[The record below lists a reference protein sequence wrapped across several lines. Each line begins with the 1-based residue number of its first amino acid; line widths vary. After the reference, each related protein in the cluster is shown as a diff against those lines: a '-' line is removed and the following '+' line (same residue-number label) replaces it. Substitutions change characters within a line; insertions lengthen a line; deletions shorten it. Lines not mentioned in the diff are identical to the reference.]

1 MEDFIMSLKL
11 AINGFGRIGR
21 IVFREAM
28 KAEEIEIVA
37 INDLTDAAM
46 LAHLLKYDSVHGV
59 YDADVRAE
67 GEYLIVNDQKIC
79 VYEEKD
85 PANLPW
91 GELNVDI
98 VVESTGIFA
107 KKEALTKHLEA
118 GAKKVILSAPAKDE
132 VTTLVMGVNHED
144 YDPAKDDII
153 SNASC
158 TTNCLA
164 PVVKVLHEQFGLKR
178 GLMTTIHSYTNDQ
191 RILDLPHSDYR
202 RARAAAESMIPTTTG
217 AASAVTKVMPALKGK
232 LDGMAVRVPTPNVS
246 LVDFVAELE
255 QDVTAEEV
263 NAALKAAAEGEL
275 KGIMQYSEL
284 PLVSRD
290 YNGNPA
296 SSSVDALSTMVLENN
311 MVKVLSWY
319 DNETAYATR
328 CIDLALH
335 MFKKGL

>member
-1 MEDFIMSLKL
+1 L
-11 AINGFGRIGR
+11 ACPTRR
-21 IVFREAM
+21 SS
-28 KAEEIEIVA
+28 
-37 INDLTDAAM
+37 DL

-67 GEYLIVNDQKIC
+67 GEYLIVNDQKIR

-191 RILDLPHSDYR
+191 RILDLPHSD
-202 RARAAAESMIPTTTG
+202 
-217 AASAVTKVMPALKGK
+217 
-232 LDGMAVRVPTPNVS
+232 
-246 LVDFVAELE
+246 
-255 QDVTAEEV
+255 
-263 NAALKAAAEGEL
+263 
-275 KGIMQYSEL
+275 
-284 PLVSRD
+284 
-290 YNGNPA
+290 
-296 SSSVDALSTMVLENN
+296 
-311 MVKVLSWY
+311 
-319 DNETAYATR
+319 
-328 CIDLALH
+328 
-335 MFKKGL
+335 

>member
-21 IVFREAM
+21 IVFRESM

-67 GEYLIVNDQKIC
+67 GEYLIVNDQKIR

-164 PVVKVLHEQFGLKR
+164 PVVKVLHEQ
-178 GLMTTIHSYTNDQ
+178 
-191 RILDLPHSDYR
+191 
-202 RARAAAESMIPTTTG
+202 
-217 AASAVTKVMPALKGK
+217 
-232 LDGMAVRVPTPNVS
+232 
-246 LVDFVAELE
+246 
-255 QDVTAEEV
+255 
-263 NAALKAAAEGEL
+263 
-275 KGIMQYSEL
+275 
-284 PLVSRD
+284 
-290 YNGNPA
+290 
-296 SSSVDALSTMVLENN
+296 
-311 MVKVLSWY
+311 
-319 DNETAYATR
+319 
-328 CIDLALH
+328 
-335 MFKKGL
+335 